1 MKALKSENNFG
12 HTVQEIPL
20 ADIMLN
26 ETENVFK
33 YKSAIFRRQF
43 LIGCSIASNGLKNP
57 IIVLADGEKF
67 RFVCSGARIT
77 YAILNGYTHID
88 AIVLN
93 EESEVRP
100 LQIEQ
105 AKTEINYI
113 PEEYIHNWWE
123 EETANLDGALETL
136 AE

>member
-1 MKALKSENNFG
+1 MKALKAENNFG
-12 HTVQEIPL
+12 HTVKEIPL

-26 ETENVFK
+26 ETDNVFE

-43 LIGCSIASNGLKNP
+43 VIGCSIASNGLKNP

-67 RFVCSGARIT
+67 RFVASGGRIT

-88 AIVLN
+88 AIILN
-93 EESEVRP
+93 DESEVRP
-100 LQIEQ
+100 LMIEQ

-113 PEEYIHNWWE
+113 SEEYIHNWWE
-123 EETANLDGALETL
+123 EETANLDEALETT
-136 AE
+136 

>member
-1 MKALKSENNFG
+1 MKALKAENNFG
-12 HTVQEIPL
+12 HTVQEISL

-26 ETENVFK
+26 ETDNVYE

-43 LIGCSIASNGLKNP
+43 VIGCSIASNGLKNP

-93 EESEVRP
+93 DESEVRP

-113 PEEYIHNWWE
+113 AEEYIYNWWE
-123 EETANLDGALETL
+123 EETANLDEALETP

>member
-1 MKALKSENNFG
+1 MKILKAENNFG

-26 ETENVFK
+26 ETENVFE

-67 RFVCSGARIT
+67 KFVCSGARIT

-100 LQIEQ
+100 LMIEQ

-123 EETANLDGALETL
+123 EETANLDEALETT
-136 AE
+136 

>member
-1 MKALKSENNFG
+1 MKALKAENNFG

-26 ETENVFK
+26 ETENVYE

-43 LIGCSIASNGLKNP
+43 LIGCSIASEGLKNP

-67 RFVCSGARIT
+67 RFICSGARIT

-88 AIVLN
+88 AIVLSD
-93 EESEVRP
+93 ESEVRP
-100 LQIEQ
+100 LMIEQ

-123 EETANLDGALETL
+123 EETANLEEALETT
-136 AE
+136 

>member
-1 MKALKSENNFG
+1 VKILKAENNFG

-26 ETENVFK
+26 ETENVFE

-67 RFVCSGARIT
+67 KFVCSGARIT

-100 LQIEQ
+100 LMIEQ

-123 EETANLDGALETL
+123 EETANLDEALETT
-136 AE
+136 

>member
-1 MKALKSENNFG
+1 MKALKAENNFG
-12 HTVQEIPL
+12 HTVKEIPL

-26 ETENVFK
+26 ETDNVFE

-43 LIGCSIASNGLKNP
+43 VIGCSIASNGLKNP

-67 RFVCSGARIT
+67 KFVCSGARIT

-100 LQIEQ
+100 LMIEQ

-113 PEEYIHNWWE
+113 PEEYINNWWE
-123 EETANLDGALETL
+123 EETANLYEALETQ